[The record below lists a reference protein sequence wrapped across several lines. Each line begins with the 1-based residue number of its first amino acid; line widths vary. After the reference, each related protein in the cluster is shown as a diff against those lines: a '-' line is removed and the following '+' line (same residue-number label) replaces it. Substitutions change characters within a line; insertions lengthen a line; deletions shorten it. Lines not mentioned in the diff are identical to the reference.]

1 MTRAT
6 DPAASLYADSARGA
20 EQDRLA
26 AEASV
31 ATIPTIRISVDAR
44 GIALGILAAMALVFA
59 LSWAEKFLVPLLLG
73 IVLAY
78 TLNPLVAWLEAIKI
92 PRAAGAVIFC
102 PRLESAP

>member
-1 MTRAT
+1 MNRAI
-6 DPAASLYADSARGA
+6 DPAGSVYADSARGA

-31 ATIPTIRISVDAR
+31 ATIPTVRVSVDAR
-44 GIALGILAAMALVFA
+44 GIALGILAALVFA

-78 TLNPLVAWLEAIKI
+78 TLNPLVAWLEAIMI

>member
-1 MTRAT
+1 MTRAI
-6 DPAASLYADSARGA
+6 DPAASVYADSARGA

-31 ATIPTIRISVDAR
+31 DTIPAVRVSVDAR

-59 LSWAEKFLVPLLLG
+59 LSWAEPFLVPLLLN

-78 TLNPLVAWLEAIKI
+78 TLNPLVVGLEAIKI
-92 PRAAGAVIFC
+92 PRAAGAVILC